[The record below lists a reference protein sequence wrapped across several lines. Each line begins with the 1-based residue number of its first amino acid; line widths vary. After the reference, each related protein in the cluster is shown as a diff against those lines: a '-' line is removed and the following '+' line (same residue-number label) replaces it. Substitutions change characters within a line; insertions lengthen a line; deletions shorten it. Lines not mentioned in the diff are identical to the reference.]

1 MTEATV
7 WDVNNEIKKID
18 YLCELGKSLIA
29 PNGISCPSAKLTI
42 TSKDL
47 DEMVLRLYDLKQ
59 MYVNS
64 KVQLPI
70 VCRSA
75 R

>member
-7 WDVNNEIKKID
+7 WNVNNEIKKID
-18 YLCELGKSLIA
+18 YLCELGESLIA
-29 PNGISCPSAKLTI
+29 PNGISCPSNKLTI